1 MNAAPAVLVL
11 DDEEL
16 LRESLAL
23 YLETQGFAVLQAGS
37 AEEALALLPQHPCR
51 AAVVDI
57 RLPGLTG
64 LDFIARA
71 HADWPGM
78 RFVVYTGSPG
88 VRLGP
93 ELEAAGLG
101 PEDIIAKPAAG
112 LEVLAAAL
120 RRILGERGG
129 RS

>member
-1 MNAAPAVLVL
+1 VNAAPAVLVL

-37 AEEALALLPQHPCR
+37 AEEALALLPDHPCQV
-51 AAVVDI
+51 AVVDI

-71 HADWPGM
+71 HAAWPGM

-93 ELEAAGLG
+93 ELAAAGLG
-101 PEDIIAKPAAG
+101 PDDIIAKPAAG
-112 LEVLAAAL
+112 LEILADAL
-120 RRILGERGG
+120 RRVLGESGG

>member
-23 YLETQGFAVLQAGS
+23 YLETHGFAVLQAGS
-37 AEEALALLPQHPCR
+37 AEEALELLPEHPCR

-71 HADWPGM
+71 NAVWPGM

-93 ELEAAGLG
+93 ELADAGLG
-101 PEDIIAKPAAG
+101 PDDILAKPAADLG
-112 LEVLAAAL
+112 ILAAAL
-120 RRILGERGG
+120 RRVLGQSGDAP
-129 RS
+129 

>member
-1 MNAAPAVLVL
+1 MNAAPTVLVL

-23 YLETQGFAVLQAGS
+23 YLETHGFTVLQAGS
-37 AEEALALLPQHPCR
+37 AEQALELLPEHPCR

-57 RLPGLTG
+57 RLPELTG

-71 HADWPGM
+71 HAAWPGM

-101 PEDIIAKPAAG
+101 PDDIIAKPAAD
-112 LEVLAAAL
+112 LVILAAAL
-120 RRILGERGG
+120 RRTLGESGDAP
-129 RS
+129 

>member
-1 MNAAPAVLVL
+1 MTAPAVLVL

-23 YLETQGFAVLQAGS
+23 YLETCGFAVFQAGS
-37 AEEALALLPQHPCR
+37 AEEALALLPGSPCR

-71 HADWPGM
+71 HAGWPGM

-101 PEDIIAKPAAG
+101 PGDIIAKPVSDLG
-112 LEVLAAAL
+112 ILVAAL
-120 RRILGERGG
+120 SRTLGESGDTP
-129 RS
+129 

>member
-37 AEEALALLPQHPCR
+37 AEEALDLLPQHPCR

-64 LDFIARA
+64 LDFIVRA
-71 HADWPGM
+71 NATCPEM

-93 ELEAAGLG
+93 ELAAAGLG
-101 PEDIIAKPAAG
+101 PDDIIAKPAADLG
-112 LEVLAAAL
+112 ILAAAL
-120 RRILGERGG
+120 RRVLGGSG
-129 RS
+129 DAP

>member
-1 MNAAPAVLVL
+1 MNAALTVLVL

-23 YLETQGFAVLQAGS
+23 YLETHGFAVLQAGS
-37 AEEALALLPQHPCR
+37 AEEALELLPGHPCQ
-51 AAVVDI
+51 AGVVDI

-71 HADWPGM
+71 HAAWPAI

-101 PEDIIAKPAAG
+101 PGDIIAKPAAG
-112 LEVLAAAL
+112 LEILAAAL
-120 RRILGERGG
+120 RRVLGESGG
-129 RS
+129 GA

>member
-37 AEEALALLPQHPCR
+37 AEEALALLPQYPCQ

-71 HADWPGM
+71 HAAWPGM

-101 PEDIIAKPAAG
+101 PGDIIAKPAAG

>member
-1 MNAAPAVLVL
+1 MNAAPTVLVL

-23 YLETQGFAVLQAGS
+23 YLETHGFAVLQAGS
-37 AEEALALLPQHPCR
+37 AEEALALLPDNPCR

-71 HADWPGM
+71 NAIWPGM

-101 PEDIIAKPAAG
+101 PGDIIAKPAAG
-112 LEVLAAAL
+112 LEILAAAL
-120 RRILGERGG
+120 RRVLGENGG
-129 RS
+129 RP